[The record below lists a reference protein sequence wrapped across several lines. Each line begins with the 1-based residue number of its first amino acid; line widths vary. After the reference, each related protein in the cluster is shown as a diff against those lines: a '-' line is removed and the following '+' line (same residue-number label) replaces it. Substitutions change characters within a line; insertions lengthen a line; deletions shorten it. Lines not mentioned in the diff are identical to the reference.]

1 MQKGKKFAIG
11 VLMIFCGGSGLAEI
25 STSNHGCFWLCA
37 ITFSIGVGLC
47 LAGYE
52 R

>member
-1 MQKGKKFAIG
+1 MQKGRKFAIG
-11 VLMIFCGGSGLAEI
+11 VLMVTLGGAGLAEI

-37 ITFSIGVGLC
+37 ITFSIGIGLC

-52 R
+52 K